1 MVVELDPIA
10 YKKLSLIKQ
19 MYQRAT
25 TLSNKKHSIIDKIIA
40 FICRTQLR
48 TNEYIKDTTWTM

>member
-19 MYQRAT
+19 MYQRAAI
-25 TLSNKKHSIIDKIIA
+25 LSNRKHSIIDKIIGR
-40 FICRTQLR
+40 I
-48 TNEYIKDTTWTM
+48 